1 MKLKNILTVGITCL
15 AFVFSS
21 STSFAESETNQPISE
36 SINEEYAPS
45 SENTASSE
53 ATLDTGNTGMDD
65 YCHCSGIVYDSS
77 GPGSF
82 YGGLVQSKN
91 VLSVLMHC
99 FSIACLASLLWIA
112 FGYSLALTPG
122 DGDWWIGGTDAF
134 FPKGLSIDS
143 LFGDFPGIGLDN
155 VSNDFLPSSHRD

>member
-1 MKLKNILTVGITCL
+1 
-15 AFVFSS
+15 
-21 STSFAESETNQPISE
+21 
-36 SINEEYAPS
+36 
-45 SENTASSE
+45 
-53 ATLDTGNTGMDD
+53 MDD

-77 GPGSF
+77 GPCSF
-82 YGGLVQSKN
+82 LRGLVQSKN

-134 FPKGLSIDS
+134 FLKGLSIDS
-143 LFGDFPGIGLDN
+143 LFGDFPESVWIMFQMTFAIITPGLI
-155 VSNDFLPSSHRD
+155 VGAFVERMKFSAVILFSGLWLIAVYFPVCYWVWEVAG